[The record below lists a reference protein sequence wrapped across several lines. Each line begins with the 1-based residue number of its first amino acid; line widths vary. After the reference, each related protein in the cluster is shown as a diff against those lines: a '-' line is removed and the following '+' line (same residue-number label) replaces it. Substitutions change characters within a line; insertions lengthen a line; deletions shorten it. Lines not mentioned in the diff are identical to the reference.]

1 MELLRVFNNNV
12 VLARDAAGR
21 EVVLTGRGLG
31 FQARTGQ
38 AVDMTKVV
46 RTFVPDAGRNAD
58 NVAQLLA
65 SIPPEHIDLAALA
78 LDEVRAD
85 LDRELPSS
93 TVVALADHLS
103 FAIKRTGIWLAAS
116 LLVWFAWP
124 SYSEKLAFWKHM
136 LVYGSV
142 FFAGILGG
150 ISYAKAIKK

>member
-1 MELLRVFNNNV
+1 MEALL
-12 VLARDAAGR
+12 
-21 EVVLTGRGLG
+21 
-31 FQARTGQ
+31 
-38 AVDMTKVV
+38 
-46 RTFVPDAGRNAD
+46 
-58 NVAQLLA
+58 LLA
-65 SIPPEHIDLAALA
+65 TLGPVSCLLGI
-78 LDEVRAD
+78 
-85 LDRELPSS
+85 
-93 TVVALADHLS
+93 TVGANLRPVTSS